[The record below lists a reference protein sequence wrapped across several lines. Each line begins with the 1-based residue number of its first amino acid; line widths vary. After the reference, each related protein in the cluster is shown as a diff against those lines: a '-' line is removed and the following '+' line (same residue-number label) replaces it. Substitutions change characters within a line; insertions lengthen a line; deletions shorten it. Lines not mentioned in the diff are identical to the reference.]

1 VPLTVPF
8 VIVDD
13 DCAAAVAVVMG
24 EVIWELKIRR
34 FGWQFSNHR
43 IPNIG

>member
-1 VPLTVPF
+1 VPF

-13 DCAAAVAVVMG
+13 DCAAAAASAVAVVMG
-24 EVIWELKIRR
+24 DVIWELKIRR